1 MSCYPIRY
9 TLPMV
14 HVLPSPWLLLNSY
27 TILLFST
34 RLLSYDPPIPITLPS
49 HLRLPYLPLLPLP
62 YLCLPLSLPPPALL
76 LRRPLPPL
84 STSPSSPSSPSH
96 PLSPPLSPSLLRLS
110 TSPPLT
116 LFPPPPPSPP
126 PLHLSLSSPVSLSPS
141 FPLSPSHFHNS
152 SLLLVHFHSHCH
164 H

>member
-62 YLCLPLSLPPPALL
+62 YLCLPLSLPPP
-76 LRRPLPPL
+76 PLPLPC
-84 STSPSSPSSPSH
+84 PP
-96 PLSPPLSPSLLRLS
+96 PPLLPPPSPSL
-110 TSPPLT
+110 PL
-116 LFPPPPPSPP
+116 PPPPPS
-126 PLHLSLSSPVSLSPS
+126 LSPH
-141 FPLSPSHFHNS
+141 PL
-152 SLLLVHFHSHCH
+152 
-164 H
+164 

>member
-62 YLCLPLSLPPPALL
+62 YLCLPLSLPPPPL
-76 LRRPLPPL
+76 LPPPP
-84 STSPSSPSSPSH
+84 PSSPSPS
-96 PLSPPLSPSLLRLS
+96 
-110 TSPPLT
+110 
-116 LFPPPPPSPP
+116 PPPPPSPP
-126 PLHLSLSSPVSLSPS
+126 L
-141 FPLSPSHFHNS
+141 PLS
-152 SLLLVHFHSHCH
+152 
-164 H
+164 